1 MSDPTPPIP
10 DLSRPVPPRTWRD
23 HLAAVAGGL
32 DLSTGRLMAG
42 AAALGVTAV
51 VCWRLLAPPAP
62 ATEMQLPYARPP
74 AAASSAPD
82 TGAAGGT
89 APGAGAATAADGHGD
104 GAGEQ
109 VVVHVAGAVAGPGV
123 QRLAAGSRVIDA
135 VDAAGGLAA
144 DADPSRLNLAAEL
157 VDGQQVYVVRVG
169 EVAPA
174 VAAGG
179 AGPDGGPEPLVDLNT
194 ASAADLEEL
203 PGVGP
208 ATAAAIVDHR
218 EQHGPFTSVDSLLDV
233 RGIGDAKLAELRDRV
248 AV

>member
-1 MSDPTPPIP
+1 MSDPTPPAP

-23 HLAAVAGGL
+23 HLAEAAGGL
-32 DLSTGRLMAG
+32 DLSTGRLLAG
-42 AAALGVTAV
+42 AAVLGVTAV
-51 VCWRLLAPPAP
+51 LCWRLLAPPAP
-62 ATEMQLPYARPP
+62 AAEMQLPYARPP
-74 AAASSAPD
+74 AAAAAPSDTGPAGGSGPGEGPATAPD
-82 TGAAGGT
+82 GG
-89 APGAGAATAADGHGD
+89 GG

-135 VDAAGGLAA
+135 VDAAGGLAV

-174 VAAGG
+174 LAAGG
-179 AGPDGGPEPLVDLNT
+179 GGPDGGPQPVIDLNT

-208 ATAAAIVDHR
+208 ATAEAIVDHR

-233 RGIGDAKLAELRDRV
+233 RGIGDAKLAELRERV
-248 AV
+248 VV